1 MPTKQPSEWNLETGM
16 SRREKIVLA
25 VVLALFA
32 ITHISGVFMLRG
44 AQATPQAPATLT
56 FQGD

>member
-1 MPTKQPSEWNLETGM
+1 M